1 MDTTFML
8 CHQNVVLFPL
18 LVNLDLLVKILDVV
32 LLDLLAFLLSQ
43 TLLVCDVVHSLLNL
57 IRIELIVVPIH
68 LPLVLLF
75 FHLEAQS

>member
-8 CHQNVVLFPL
+8 SHQNVVLFPL

-43 TLLVCDVVHSLLNL
+43 TLLVRDVVHSLLNL

-75 FHLEAQS
+75 FHLETQS